1 MRLLLDTHIAIW
13 AVVDDPRLSKRARAL
28 IDDAGNQSFVS
39 MVSLWELALRRNR
52 TPRAIGLSVA
62 QAAELF
68 QAGGASI
75 LPLQIAHAA
84 GFEGLRAQ
92 HGDPFDRMLI
102 AQALHE
108 QLRLMTHDKTVARY
122 SDTFILV

>member
-1 MRLLLDTHIAIW
+1 VRLLLDTHIAIW
-13 AVVDDPRLSKRARAL
+13 AVVDDPRLSKKARAL
-28 IDDAGNQSFVS
+28 IDDAGNQAFISL
-39 MVSLWELALRRNR
+39 VSLWEVALRRNR

-62 QAAELF
+62 RAAELF

-75 LPLQIAHAA
+75 LPLQIAHAEA
-84 GFEGLRAQ
+84 FEALPAR

-108 QLRLMTHDKTVARY
+108 QLRLVTHDKTVARY